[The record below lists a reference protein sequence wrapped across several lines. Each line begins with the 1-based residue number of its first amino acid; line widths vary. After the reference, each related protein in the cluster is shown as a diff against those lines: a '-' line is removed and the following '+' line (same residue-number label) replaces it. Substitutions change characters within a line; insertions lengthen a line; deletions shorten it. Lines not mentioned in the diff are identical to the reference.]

1 MTVVRSLKKEG
12 GFTLIEVMIASVL
25 LLIGLLA
32 ISSGDIQALQMNRRS
47 REDLRAVAAAENMM
61 EMIRRNNRQ
70 INDYSNFNTTAA
82 TSTIVGLSR
91 MAQADFANWQRQI
104 DTIWWED
111 PASLSGSSITPFTC
125 GLVQVTRACGS
136 VTVTP
141 VGQGISDTHMVNIV
155 IVWPGRPNQ
164 PNDPVAPNA
173 TKGIQF
179 ISTVGTL

>member
-47 REDLRAVAAAENMM
+47 REDLRAVAAAESMM
-61 EMIRRNNRQ
+61 EMIRRNNKMV
-70 INDYSNFNTTAA
+70 NDYNGFNTNLVAPPA
-82 TSTIVGLSR
+82 ISR
-91 MAQADFANWQRQI
+91 MAQADFVNWQGQI
-104 DTIWWED
+104 GAIWNDQGVGD
-111 PASLSGSSITPFTC
+111 PALAPFTC

-136 VTVTP
+136 ITVMP